1 MVKIREEKME
11 HKRRRIPGMPG
22 VALVNGRGIVPDTDP
37 LVTWVFS
44 DVAGSTKLWEDYPDD
59 MSKAIDMHNSMMRE
73 LLDEFAGHEIR
84 NEGDSFALAFHDAID
99 AVQFCVKVGA
109 RVSASLLG
117 HRVCS
122 GQHGSTLPGQC
133 LRLLFLAPCG
143 CSLARQQPPCV
154 GLQGQAATLNVPG
167 ILHFPDHKFP

>member
-99 AVQFCVKVGA
+99 AVQFCVKVRA

-122 GQHGSTLPGQC
+122 GQHGTVPAVVVFGSLWMLPCTSTAAMPW
-133 LRLLFLAPCG
+133 A
-143 CSLARQQPPCV
+143 ARASC
-154 GLQGQAATLNVPG
+154 
-167 ILHFPDHKFP
+167 HF